1 VVLYEML
8 TGKRP
13 FSGSSPAGTMQNV
26 LDAEP
31 PLPSK
36 VNPDVPSVVDLLVW
50 NMLAKD
56 PDDRVPNAEIVAR
69 HLRALSEE
77 VDDAFAAHA
86 DDRVPAG
93 AATTAGGRASGHRC
107 VALVPGHG
115 GAPQRAK
122 LRLPSYAWVAL
133 ILAAAGSGLLWEW
146 RRSPDQ
152 SEMRSAAISEE
163 LATAIAS
170 EPSVPDEPRL
180 AASEPEPKERT
191 SKAPAGRPPGSA
203 VTSGAPAP
211 KIQAS
216 VAALATAPE
225 IPPANTTTGVLA
237 PAARIEASVAELATA
252 PEIPP
257 AKTATLVFDVSPW
270 GEIYVD
276 GKPHGTTPPVKTLD
290 LPPGRHRIEVRNS
303 AQLPHLSFA
312 TLEPGDVRRIQHAF
326 E

>member
-1 VVLYEML
+1 
-8 TGKRP
+8 
-13 FSGSSPAGTMQNV
+13 
-26 LDAEP
+26 
-31 PLPSK
+31 
-36 VNPDVPSVVDLLVW
+36 
-50 NMLAKD
+50 
-56 PDDRVPNAEIVAR
+56 
-69 HLRALSEE
+69 
-77 VDDAFAAHA
+77 
-86 DDRVPAG
+86 
-93 AATTAGGRASGHRC
+93 
-107 VALVPGHG
+107 
-115 GAPQRAK
+115 
-122 LRLPSYAWVAL
+122 
-133 ILAAAGSGLLWEW
+133 
-146 RRSPDQ
+146 
-152 SEMRSAAISEE
+152 
-163 LATAIAS
+163 
-170 EPSVPDEPRL
+170 
-180 AASEPEPKERT
+180 
-191 SKAPAGRPPGSA
+191 
-203 VTSGAPAP
+203 
-211 KIQAS
+211 